1 MKHAVDVEGCKINTG
16 LKKLLRYNESPDYV
30 AEISSLS
37 SILGCFTCG
46 LVVEVN

>member
-1 MKHAVDVEGCKINTG
+1 MKHAVDVEGCKINTS